1 MKKKPHFIQELAPI
15 QYAELDKPL
24 KLKVKASGWP
34 KPNCQWKNIEE
45 NTSATI
51 TISEDS
57 VLKDGEEIVTSIVE
71 IEKLTIELCGD
82 FECVAVNEMGEV
94 VTKGSIKIGKRP
106 ELLKDLQDLNV
117 KEGDVIEFEVKISSD
132 PEPEISWFRNGQLI
146 GKNDEFSIEKQKD
159 DVYKLVCKSAKL
171 DYDRYEFHVE
181 AKNPLGECT
190 SGKATLSV
198 AKSDSGDAKLKDK
211 TKKSLSGEEDDGK
224 NKKKSSG
231 DDLLQKD
238 KDKKKSLAG
247 KSMDSFDLDG
257 TRIPKIKGLTDAGVS
272 LGESITLSAIITGKP
287 EIDVQWSKSGISLG
301 STDNIVISKGDDVLN
316 YISKEEKDY
325 LLKNLPSNGTLH
337 SLTIKNVVDGNLGDY
352 TLACSNKYGNDE
364 KTVNVSLKSTT
375 PVFLVE
381 LPDSLKVKEG
391 TPLRLEAKID
401 GSPMPA
407 VKWYKDGKEIFT
419 NNLND
424 QLNTLIDPL
433 LSAADD
439 ANAKKELPPRKDS
452 KAGSRKGSLK
462 GRKDSTASSEG
473 RRSRKDSVTSG
484 ADEKKGDDKNDKKL
498 KRLSSMNKSVDK
510 PDQQT
515 SGVSEGK
522 GSIDKSQGEI
532 GQFESG
538 KTLGTSDQPTYCVTS
553 NDIFNNDRIKIDN
566 YSNGV
571 CVLTIDKTTEE
582 DAGVYSVKAVNRNGQ
597 ATSDCKVHV
606 VSKYYREYSPPASVK
621 HKMKT
626 DPNYKPP
633 VEFGLRG
640 RKPNEH
646 FDFKSE
652 TNYQIGN
659 DTYVLQYRDTNF
671 PLRIREYLRIGQA
684 RSASLN
690 ANLKE
695 AHWGYAHPDTGFYPT
710 VSVCIIFITL
720 LCLC

>member
-1 MKKKPHFIQELAPI
+1 MKKKPHFIQELSPV
-15 QYAELDKPL
+15 QYAELDKPV

-34 KPNCQWKNIEE
+34 KPSCQWKNIEE

-106 ELLKDLQDLNV
+106 ELLKDLQNLNV
-117 KEGDVIEFEVKISSD
+117 KEGDVVEFEVKISAD
-132 PEPEISWFRNGQLI
+132 PEPEIKWFRNGQLI

-159 DVYKLVCKSAKL
+159 DVYKLVCKNAKL

-190 SGKATLSV
+190 SGKAVLSV
-198 AKSDSGDAKLKDK
+198 AKDDSADKKLKDK
-211 TKKSLSGEEDDGK
+211 TKKSLSGEDDDGK
-224 NKKKSSG
+224 NRKKSDG
-231 DDLLQKD
+231 DDLLG
-238 KDKKKSLAG
+238 KDKKKGLAG
-247 KSMDSFDLDG
+247 KAMDSFDLDG
-257 TRIPKIKGLTDAGVS
+257 TRIPKIKGLTDAGVN
-272 LGESITLSAIITGKP
+272 LGESVTLCAIVTGKP

-301 STDNIVISKGDDVLN
+301 STDNIVIAKGDDVLN
-316 YISKEEKDY
+316 QISKEEKDY

-352 TLACSNKYGNDE
+352 TLRCSNKYGDDE

-381 LPDSLKVKEG
+381 LPNSVKVKEG

-439 ANAKKELPPRKDS
+439 AATEKKELPPRKDS

-484 ADEKKGDDKNDKKL
+484 GDEKKDEKKL
-498 KRLSSMNKSVDK
+498 KRLPSKTKSIDK
-510 PDQQT
+510 PDKQT

-522 GSIDKSQGEI
+522 DSIDKSGGEA

-538 KTLGTSDQPTYCVTS
+538 KSVGISEPQQFGVCS
-553 NDIFNNDRIKIDN
+553 NDIYNNDRIKIDN

-571 CVLTIDKTTEE
+571 CVLTIDKATDD
-582 DAGVYSVKAVNRNGQ
+582 DAGVYSVRAINKNGQ
-597 ATSDCKVHV
+597 ATSHCKVNV

-633 VEFGLRG
+633 EAFG
-640 RKPNEH
+640 RKKANDH

-652 TNYQIGN
+652 TNYQIGS
-659 DTYVLQYRDTNF
+659 DTYVLQYRDTSF

-684 RSASLN
+684 RSPSLN

-710 VSVCIIFITL
+710 VSVSITLFIT
-720 LCLC
+720 